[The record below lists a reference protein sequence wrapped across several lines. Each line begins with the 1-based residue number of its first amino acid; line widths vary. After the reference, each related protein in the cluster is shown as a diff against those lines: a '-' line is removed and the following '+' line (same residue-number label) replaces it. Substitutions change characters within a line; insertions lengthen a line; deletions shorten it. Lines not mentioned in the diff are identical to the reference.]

1 LLEKEMRTVSV
12 EGLKKTIR
20 EASTHPIVSCY
31 PDTPLPELLF
41 ALEEHNFVLVVRK
54 GDGHAV
60 GLVAR
65 IDLVQAYVSDPEWAD
80 KTVSEIMT
88 PKERLIWLPN
98 SVNLAEAIKRM
109 VDSDIHQLVVF
120 GPAEGGRHP
129 IGVITLADVI
139 RELRTEIAT

>member
-1 LLEKEMRTVSV
+1 MSAK
-12 EGLKKTIR
+12 GLQKTIR
-20 EASTHPIVSCY
+20 QASTHPIVSCY

-54 GDGHAV
+54 GDGHVA

-65 IDLVQAYVSDPEWAD
+65 IDVVKAYLNDPEWAD
-80 KTVSEIMT
+80 KVVSEIMT
-88 PKERLIWLPN
+88 PKESLIWLPN
-98 SVNLAEAIKRM
+98 SVNLLDAIKRM
-109 VDSDIHQLVVF
+109 VDSDIHQLVVC

-139 RELRTEIAT
+139 RELRREIGT